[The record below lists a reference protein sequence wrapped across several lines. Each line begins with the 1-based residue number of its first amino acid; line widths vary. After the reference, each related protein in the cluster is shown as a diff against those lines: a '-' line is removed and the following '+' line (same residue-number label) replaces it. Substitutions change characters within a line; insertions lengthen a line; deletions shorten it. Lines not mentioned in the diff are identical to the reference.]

1 MRASVNN
8 TGEKIE
14 GYKAWYVPSIVRWV
28 NSEPQ
33 NLEVERLDKY
43 FFLTRESLK
52 KSDIVISTMS
62 EKVKDILQRIGT
74 ATSGLMKNI
83 AKDIGQLSASD
94 QEDVVKVLLPQIERG
109 ELQYYVIR
117 DVFSSLEAYR
127 GRITEALSKTKR
139 SLKPGDI
146 PAIKTM
152 RTVEKDAMDALMED
166 WKTKEFIDQKM
177 YDDLKKES

>member
-1 MRASVNN
+1 
-8 TGEKIE
+8 
-14 GYKAWYVPSIVRWV
+14 
-28 NSEPQ
+28 
-33 NLEVERLDKY
+33 
-43 FFLTRESLK
+43 
-52 KSDIVISTMS
+52 
-62 EKVKDILQRIGT
+62 
-74 ATSGLMKNI
+74 MKNI